1 MDILKPLLI
10 LLTGIAA
17 GFLNVTAGGGSL
29 LVLPMLVFS
38 GLDMSIANAT
48 NRVAILLQ
56 NLVAAGNFKKG
67 KVLSFREAVFFAVPA
82 SIGSVVGTSL
92 AITMDE
98 KLLKIVIASLILV
111 MAFLLVFKPRM
122 WEEQRKQSLPDWVI
136 LAAFFLIGVYG
147 GFIQAGVGFF
157 FLWGLVGLAG
167 KDLVHSNALKV
178 TIIAIYTMISL
189 GIFFMNG
196 MVNLKIGLILALG
209 SMTGGYLGVR
219 FSISKGNKWLRFIL
233 TGVVTVSALRML
245 VSALSGM

>member
-1 MDILKPLLI
+1 MDIFKLVLI
-10 LLTGIAA
+10 LLTGVAA

-56 NLVAAGNFKKG
+56 NLVAAGNFKRG

-82 SIGSVVGTSL
+82 SIGSIVGTSL

-122 WEEQRKQSLPDWVI
+122 WEEQRQQSLPDWVI

-157 FLWGLVGLAG
+157 LLWGLAGLAG
-167 KDLVHSNALKV
+167 KDLLHANAVKV
-178 TIIAIYTMISL
+178 AIIATYTTISL
-189 GIFFMNG
+189 LMFLVNG
-196 MVNLKIGLILALG
+196 MVNIPVGLLLAAG
-209 SMTGGYLGVR
+209 SMTGGYLGAR
-219 FSISKGNKWLRFIL
+219 FSIGKGNRWLRLIL
-233 TGVVTVSALRML
+233 VAVVTVSAARM
-245 VSALSGM
+245 